1 MVGRAA
7 IEVPLVDV
15 LFDGGVEDD
24 SGALLV
30 ELEEET
36 VCCCTFCIQLD
47 GAVREEEADVDVSLR
62 NMCGTTISPRPGA
75 ISSPVPSAVAV
86 VAGVVAA
93 RSAFAAGVTSTI
105 IASAAGI
112 GRAAS
117 TVTLGLVLPAS
128 TGMTTLLLAIIG
140 RGGVVSLPAA
150 GAPLLGVQQLALL

>member
-1 MVGRAA
+1 MVGRATV
-7 IEVPLVDV
+7 EVPLVDV

-24 SGALLV
+24 SGAPLV

-36 VCCCTFCIQLD
+36 VRCCTFCIQLD
-47 GAVREEEADVDVSLR
+47 GAMREEEADVDVSLR
-62 NMCGTTISPRPGA
+62 NMCGTAISPRLGA
-75 ISSPVPSAVAV
+75 VSSPVPSAVAD

-105 IASAAGI
+105 TASATGI

-117 TVTLGLVLPAS
+117 TVALGLVLLAS
-128 TGMTTLLLAIIG
+128 TGMTTPLLAVLG
-140 RGGVVSLPAA
+140 CGGVVSLPAA

>member
-7 IEVPLVDV
+7 VDVPLVNV
-15 LFDGGVEDD
+15 LFDDSVKDD
-24 SGALLV
+24 LGAPLV

-36 VCCCTFCIQLD
+36 LRCCTFCIQLD
-47 GAVREEEADVDVSLR
+47 GAVREEEADIDVSLR
-62 NMCGTTISPRPGA
+62 NMCGTAISPRLGA
-75 ISSPVPSAVAV
+75 ISSPVPSTVAV

-93 RSAFAAGVTSTI
+93 RSAFAAGVTSMIT
-105 IASAAGI
+105 ASAAGI

-117 TVTLGLVLPAS
+117 TVALGLVLPAS